1 MAKEERRVTL
11 PILFAFIFL
20 ISALP
25 VPQAVEFNFESPSV
39 QPQQPS
45 IINQTSYPNSA
56 GFTFTN
62 TTYDSNTGITTI
74 ERPIIPW
81 SLTNGMG
88 LTTPRTAACS
98 VYDDQSNQ
106 VYLMGGLID
115 PDPLQSG
122 DETSTTLIE
131 IFDVA
136 NGTWDPAPN
145 SMPYAQQYHDCVK
158 IGTKIY
164 VIGDYFPHAN
174 PEIKS
179 TGTVQILD
187 LLTDN
192 WSNGTNMPNSK
203 GVGLAGSTEHNG
215 YLYVAGGIS
224 NRIRSDPTD
233 RLMRYDPVN
242 DVWSEMANMSHK
254 RFAFDLV
261 PFRGKLIA
269 YGGMVQYF
277 DAATNET
284 VIGTSNITEAYD
296 PATNS
301 WSRLPNATHLW
312 ASYASA
318 VINDEIIIIGGYS
331 GTGWAAVKNGKTLGY
346 DPMTNSWRT
355 HNNLQ
360 IDMFE
365 STMVNA
371 NGTLVYAGG
380 ESTNTPYSAWSLQF
394 LADTEMYENP
404 DQLEG
409 WFTSPSI
416 DLRHGD
422 KGSASGLWLDFS
434 AYEPSGTTLGLQYR
448 MATSS
453 NGLAQA
459 NWLPTTQPVNDFYQQ
474 SNLSLQSSIED
485 LPFLQYR
492 VQLTSH
498 QLGDWIM
505 PRLNYVSIGAD
516 EVSFGENIPHSMQPS
531 SAPVTVQTHHHSPT
545 KDADYWIAIREAD
558 QNGIYSPGSSWSTL
572 NYNTSTE
579 SLTIDDIDQLF
590 MTEQVS
596 VVVNSSDDQG
606 EFIDWQFSLS
616 SQNF

>member
-1 MAKEERRVTL
+1 
-11 PILFAFIFL
+11 
-20 ISALP
+20 
-25 VPQAVEFNFESPSV
+25 
-39 QPQQPS
+39 
-45 IINQTSYPNSA
+45 
-56 GFTFTN
+56 
-62 TTYDSNTGITTI
+62 
-74 ERPIIPW
+74 
-81 SLTNGMG
+81 
-88 LTTPRTAACS
+88 
-98 VYDDQSNQ
+98 
-106 VYLMGGLID
+106 
-115 PDPLQSG
+115 
-122 DETSTTLIE
+122 
-131 IFDVA
+131 
-136 NGTWDPAPN
+136 
-145 SMPYAQQYHDCVK
+145 
-158 IGTKIY
+158 
-164 VIGDYFPHAN
+164 
-174 PEIKS
+174 
-179 TGTVQILD
+179 
-187 LLTDN
+187 
-192 WSNGTNMPNSK
+192 
-203 GVGLAGSTEHNG
+203 
-215 YLYVAGGIS
+215 
-224 NRIRSDPTD
+224 
-233 RLMRYDPVN
+233 
-242 DVWSEMANMSHK
+242 
-254 RFAFDLV
+254 
-261 PFRGKLIA
+261 
-269 YGGMVQYF
+269 
-277 DAATNET
+277 
-284 VIGTSNITEAYD
+284 
-296 PATNS
+296 
-301 WSRLPNATHLW
+301 
-312 ASYASA
+312 
-318 VINDEIIIIGGYS
+318 
-331 GTGWAAVKNGKTLGY
+331 
-346 DPMTNSWRT
+346 MTNSWRT

-474 SNLSLQSSIED
+474 SNLSLLSSIED

-616 SQNF
+616 KDVQADYLVYQIGTYGQRNTSYISPDLITLDKEVQIDIVNITSSYSSTGDAVLEEGEVIPSTSEIQIEIDRFFKNSGLRMLEGEIEGRLHIDVQTFDEDELTSERLWDNVSTEWFDLPASDSHLFTVGLAEGISGEAHLWFEARTDEDLSLIHI